1 MTSPDVHR
9 ADPGPPRAATGAAD
23 GKSSDRVFVVV
34 PAYNEAPTIRQVIRG
49 LRQHGYRNI
58 VVVDDGSE
66 DDCGMQAREE
76 GAIVLRHVINRGL
89 GGALGTGLRAAA
101 MLGAAIIVTFDGDGQ
116 HDPEDVRAVVGPIAA
131 GEADLVIGSRTD
143 GRRGMPWYRR
153 IANHIAN
160 LVTRVI
166 FGVRSSDSQSG
177 LRAFPRAAAQRI
189 RISSNGME
197 VSSEII
203 ADLFHKGIPLREIPI
218 ASIYSPYSLS
228 KGQGFL
234 MGLQTLGKLFILRV
248 GGGRR

>member
-1 MTSPDVHR
+1 MTSPDVHG
-9 ADPGPPRAATGAAD
+9 ADPGPPRAAA
-23 GKSSDRVFVVV
+23 GKASGGPSDPVFIVV

-66 DDCGMQAREE
+66 DDCGAQAREE

-131 GEADLVIGSRTD
+131 GEADLVIGSRIG
-143 GRRGMPWYRR
+143 GRPGMPWYRLL
-153 IANHIAN
+153 ANHVAN
-160 LVTRVI
+160 FVTRVI

-177 LRAFPRAAAQRI
+177 LRAFSQAAGQRI

-197 VSSEII
+197 VSSEILAEAGRNGLRI
-203 ADLFHKGIPLREIPI
+203 AEVPVR
-218 ASIYSPYSLS
+218 AIYTDYSLS
-228 KGQGFL
+228 KGQSF
-234 MGLQTLGKLFILRV
+234 RV
-248 GGGRR
+248 GVRTAWKLLLAKAQR

>member
-131 GEADLVIGSRTD
+131 GEADLVIGSRTG

-166 FGVRSSDSQSG
+166 FGVHSSDSQSG
-177 LRAFPRAAAQRI
+177 LRAFSRAAGQRI

-197 VSSEII
+197 VSSEILAEAGRNGLRI
-203 ADLFHKGIPLREIPI
+203 AEVPVR
-218 ASIYSPYSLS
+218 AIYTDYSLS
-228 KGQGFL
+228 KGQSF
-234 MGLQTLGKLFILRV
+234 RV
-248 GGGRR
+248 GVRTAWKLLLAKAQR